1 MAGASVCWAIGWTM
15 RSSEAA
21 YLLLFLP
28 VYIQK
33 KAKQSPLAQ
42 ETNPF
47 LRSQGQIQKRHPG
60 LGWGLPLAFIT
71 EFKHLKH
78 THIPASVSGLV
89 GSSRNT
95 NAEVDKSPEQPLD
108 LP

>member
-1 MAGASVCWAIGWTM
+1 MADHVEVLLSKGMENCYAQTLAGDSCAGSAVGWTM

-33 KAKQSPLAQ
+33 EAKQSPLAQ

-47 LRSQGQIQKRHPG
+47 LHPG
-60 LGWGLPLAFIT
+60 LGWGLSLAFIT
-71 EFKHLKH
+71 KFKPLKAY
-78 THIPASVSGLV
+78 PY
-89 GSSRNT
+89 SSLSWDFWDPGGAVMQR
-95 NAEVDKSPEQPLD
+95 
-108 LP
+108 